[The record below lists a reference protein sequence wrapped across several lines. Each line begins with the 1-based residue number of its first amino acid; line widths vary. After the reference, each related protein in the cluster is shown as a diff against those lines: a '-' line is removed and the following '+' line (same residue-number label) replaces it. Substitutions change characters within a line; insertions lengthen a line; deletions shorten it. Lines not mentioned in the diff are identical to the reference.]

1 MPNPDHNIGSINERS
16 LHSQIKDWYSLETDD
31 IEVNIGSYIID
42 IIRGDLLIEIQT
54 GNFTSIRDK
63 LRNLVQSNKVR
74 LVYPISALKWVVRIT
89 TEGEEISRRRS
100 PKKGKLSDLFTE
112 LVRIPDL
119 VGEDNFSLEVLM
131 IESEDIWCDD
141 GKGSW
146 RRRGASIIDRKLID
160 VRDSV
165 VFSTRDDFLQFIPR
179 NIEKPF
185 TNKTIADEL
194 DMKINVVRKMTYCLR
209 KMGAIE
215 EVGRKGNTL
224 LFDLNPLL
232 P

>member
-1 MPNPDHNIGSINERS
+1 MPNPPHNIGSINERS

-31 IEVNIGSYIID
+31 IEVKVGGYIID

-63 LRNLVQSNKVR
+63 LRNLVENNTVR
-74 LVYPISALKWVVRIT
+74 LVYPIPALKWVVRIT

-112 LVRIPDL
+112 LVSIPDL
-119 VGEDNFSLEVLM
+119 ASEDNLSLEILM

-146 RRRGASIIDRKLID
+146 RRRGASIVDRRLID

-165 VFSTRDDFLQFIPR
+165 GFSTRDDFLQFIPK
-179 NIEKPF
+179 NIETPF
-185 TNKTIADEL
+185 TNKTLADESG
-194 DMKINVVRKMTYCLR
+194 MKINIVRQMTYCLR

-215 EVGRKGNTL
+215 EVGRKGNAL
-224 LFDLNPLL
+224 LFDYVI
-232 P
+232 